1 MCSLQSVSHSC
12 LGIPSLIL
20 INALAIDFLVL
31 EMSSVIF
38 ITMEIDS
45 ATGNLLSCTVDK
57 QVLDIVI

>member
-1 MCSLQSVSHSC
+1 MD
-12 LGIPSLIL
+12 LI
-20 INALAIDFLVL
+20 VP

-45 ATGNLLSCTVDK
+45 ATGNLLSRTVDK